1 MIRIACAIFDLD
13 GVLTSTTAEHFQAWS
28 MLFLKHF
35 KIELDPKLE
44 SLTKGVSRMSS
55 LEVLL
60 SHYQI
65 DVSDDKK
72 KRLANEKNRY
82 YKHLIQSFDEGN
94 LLPGAMRLLE
104 VLKEREIK
112 IALASASKNSGVL
125 LNRLKIE
132 AYFDY
137 VVNPS
142 RIKGKPHPDIFIKAQ
157 KHFGLKAAQCIGF
170 EDAIAGIEA
179 IKRARMYAIGVGFE
193 ALDKADLIVESLP
206 QLTDKLLDRILEG
219 KQVHGR
225 QRTSSSKNCTQ
236 APH

>member
-1 MIRIACAIFDLD
+1 MKRVACAIFDLD

-35 KIELDPKLE
+35 GIVLDPKLE
-44 SLTKGVSRMSS
+44 SLTRGVSRMSS

-60 SHYQI
+60 NHYQI
-65 DVSDDKK
+65 EVTEDKK

-82 YKHLIQSFDEGN
+82 YKHLIESFDEGN
-94 LLPGAMRLLE
+94 LLPGARQLLE
-104 VLKEREIK
+104 TLKAREIK

-125 LNRLKIE
+125 LSRLKIE
-132 AYFDY
+132 SYFDY

-142 RIKGKPHPDIFIKAQ
+142 RIKGKPNPDIFIKAQ
-157 KHFGLKAAQCIGF
+157 KHFGLKASECIGF

-179 IKRARMYAIGVGFE
+179 IKKARMFAIGVGFE
-193 ALDKADLIVESLP
+193 ELHQADLIVESLP
-206 QLTDKLLDRILEG
+206 QLTNGILDSILEG

-225 QRTSSSKNCTQ
+225 RRTSSSKNRT
-236 APH
+236 

>member
-1 MIRIACAIFDLD
+1 MKRVACAIFDLD

-60 SHYQI
+60 KHYRI
-65 DVSDDKK
+65 EVSDEKM
-72 KRLANEKNRY
+72 KRLASEKNRY
-82 YKHLIQSFDEGN
+82 YKHLIKSFDEGN
-94 LLPGAMRLLE
+94 LLPGAKQLLE
-104 VLKEREIK
+104 NLKEREIK
-112 IALASASKNSGVL
+112 IALASASKNSAVL

-132 AYFDY
+132 SYFDY

-157 KHFGLKAAQCIGF
+157 KYFKLKASQCIGF

-179 IKRARMYAIGVGFE
+179 IKSAHMFAIGVGFE
-193 ALDKADLIVESLP
+193 TLEKADLIVESLP
-206 QLTDKLLDRILEG
+206 QLTDKILDRILEG
-219 KQVHGR
+219 KHVHGL
-225 QRTSSSKNCTQ
+225 
-236 APH
+236 H